1 MDPEAPGASLAVD
14 QGLER
19 SLQGQSENRGLGQ
32 GEREAA
38 GRGRWAG
45 GRPGRRGERI
55 SGGLAPS
62 VYSKQETSAGLT
74 LDLREQE
81 QLMENSSH
89 PPLWVIK
96 QGWTVMGGQCGGIQE
111 RGGYHNP
118 RVSAPPPRNLGFLQC
133 LSFPLSPTS

>member
-1 MDPEAPGASLAVD
+1 MPVLLKQMDPEAPGASLAVD

-38 GRGRWAG
+38 GRGRRVG

-62 VYSKQETSAGLT
+62 VYSKQETSAAF
-74 LDLREQE
+74 
-81 QLMENSSH
+81 
-89 PPLWVIK
+89 P
-96 QGWTVMGGQCGGIQE
+96 WTSE
-111 RGGYHNP
+111 
-118 RVSAPPPRNLGFLQC
+118 SRNC
-133 LSFPLSPTS
+133 